1 MPKETEVVHEIQLPD
16 NTFAVFYHYNIETDS
31 IEVFLGDFACDET
44 KETEEYDRLCVL
56 GTAVENAL
64 GEAIEQAMMEIG
76 ESGIVESTR
85 KIFEVKGNVIHANF
99 SKRIH

>member
-1 MPKETEVVHEIQLPD
+1 M
-16 NTFAVFYHYNIETDS
+16 
-31 IEVFLGDFACDET
+31 
-44 KETEEYDRLCVL
+44 L
-56 GTAVENAL
+56 GTAVESAL
-64 GEAIEQAMMEIG
+64 GEAIEEAMMEIG